1 MPSVGSKELVY
12 LMSLFCSFSLECIH
26 SHCHRLLHTNA
37 AVLFCPYLH
46 AFHCTGLPN
55 CAKVGR
61 TKWLEWIIVYHY
73 RPISPLSMKN
83 RRCSSLVF
91 INYDCKLSELEVYVL
106 YHACP
111 VVSLIIPVFH
121 QIVTTFEVCIQ
132 VLSSLPRLLPWGL
145 PWGGAWV
152 RHYSV

>member
-26 SHCHRLLHTNA
+26 SQCHRLLHTNA

-55 CAKVGR
+55 CAKVGI
-61 TKWLEWIIVYHY
+61 KNKVAWMNHS
-73 RPISPLSMKN
+73 ISLPSDQSMKN
-83 RRCSSLVF
+83 RGCSSLVF

-111 VVSLIIPVFH
+111 VVLLIIPVFH
-121 QIVTTFEVCIQ
+121 QIETTFEICIQ
-132 VLSSLPRLLPWGL
+132 VLSSLPRLLPWG
-145 PWGGAWV
+145 GAWV